1 MSESKTPIDMVLYC
15 PKCGMQHIDAP
26 EEPVFHDYCTTP
38 EFPAWDNPPHKS
50 HLCHGCGHVWRPS
63 DHPTN
68 GVERTASGK
77 DADTRPVDLAAARA
91 EVERLRKDAERWQPI
106 ETCPDSFRGEY
117 PNFVLFY
124 NGYHIGA
131 GFCYP
136 SEDGDDG
143 TLYVDETDQIVMP
156 RPTHWMP
163 LPSPPTNAAL
173 SAKEPK
179 TENMW
184 DTIGAPHAA
193 KEPT

>member
-91 EVERLRKDAERWQPI
+91 EVERLRNELRIQ
-106 ETCPDSFRGEY
+106 
-117 PNFVLFY
+117 
-124 NGYHIGA
+124 
-131 GFCYP
+131 
-136 SEDGDDG
+136 
-143 TLYVDETDQIVMP
+143 DEANDILT
-156 RPTHWMP
+156 RRLEEST
-163 LPSPPTNAAL
+163 
-173 SAKEPK
+173 AKEGLK
-179 TENMW
+179 
-184 DTIGAPHAA
+184 
-193 KEPT
+193 